1 MWRSLLK
8 AEGCQSKGEKCSFK
22 LWLINNFA
30 FDLLVHEAVIL
41 CMDINTSFSFGLF
54 DSIAVHVKVSSEWI
68 DREGKKH
75 THTVIKGNSMECKVC
90 STSLGDCVKSLKVI
104 LSSSEFKQTFVRV
117 LKEAKHI

>member
-68 DREGKKH
+68 DREGKN
-75 THTVIKGNSMECKVC
+75 TRIQW
-90 STSLGDCVKSLKVI
+90 LKVI
-104 LSSSEFKQTFVRV
+104 VWNVKFAAR
-117 LKEAKHI
+117 H